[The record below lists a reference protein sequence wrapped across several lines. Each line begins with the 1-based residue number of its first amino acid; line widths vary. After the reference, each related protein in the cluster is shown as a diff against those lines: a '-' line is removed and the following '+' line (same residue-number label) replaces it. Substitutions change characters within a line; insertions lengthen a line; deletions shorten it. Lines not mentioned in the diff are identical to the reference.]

1 MEPELL
7 EQTPDTTP
15 EPVAEPEPEPTPK
28 PTPEPVDV
36 TGRLATDFLVLAE
49 EFPHISSPSQL
60 PEGVLELAA
69 EEGIPLLDAYL
80 RHRWQEEKKVA
91 RSTRQRRQAAGASAG
106 SLSRGSAQ
114 TPPEQ
119 DAFLR
124 AFHSAL

>member
-7 EQTPDTTP
+7 EQTTDTTT
-15 EPVAEPEPEPTPK
+15 EEVAEPVPESMPEA
-28 PTPEPVDV
+28 TPEPVDV

-60 PEGVLELAA
+60 PDEVLELAA
-69 EEGIPLLDAYL
+69 EEGIPLLDAFL
-80 RHRWQEEKKVA
+80 RHRWQEEKRVA
-91 RSTRQRRQAAGASAG
+91 RSTRQRRQAADASAG
-106 SLSRGSAQ
+106 SLSRGSVQ